1 MRIDT
6 QALSRIFNN
15 TTNSY
20 KYLFFISL
28 MELLRYKEFNSKKLS
43 YRELSSMMLAYAW
56 YPKTYFRLSFGKQDQ
71 VGKYLES
78 IDLPR
83 KLTPIGTLYSKIL
96 SNENLSLDPLLRHVP
111 QRLIREFFNE
121 MAGEKDSL
129 VDSMIVNL
137 SSERIN
143 NSSPP
148 LYKIDQKNQTIELAN
163 EWLNYLKNNFSPIFG
178 WSLWH
183 WAMYLQKHNPNSPA
197 IISKLI
203 PPKTRE
209 SLTKQK
215 FMWDSLIHS
224 SEIRCIYTNEKIKKN
239 YHLDHF
245 LPWSFVA
252 HNQPW
257 NLVPTSP
264 EVNLSKS
271 DSIPKEIYVP
281 ALAGL
286 QHKLLLNARVLLTDK
301 KWLSEVIP
309 YVDAFHVVQYESLL
323 ELEQLENYYLKTYKP
338 LIEIAKNS
346 GFPGEWVVA
355 S

>member
-1 MRIDT
+1 MGIDT
-6 QALSRIFNN
+6 KALSRIFNN

-28 MELLRYKEFNSKKLS
+28 LELLRNKEFNSIKIS

-96 SNENLSLDPLLRHVP
+96 SNENLALDALLSYVP
-111 QRLIREFFNE
+111 QRLIREFFLHE
-121 MAGEKDSL
+121 MAGKKDSL

-137 SSERIN
+137 SCERIN

-148 LYKIDQKNQTIELAN
+148 LYKIDQKSQTIELAN
-163 EWLNYLKNNFSPIFG
+163 VWLNFLKNNFNPMLG
-178 WSLWH
+178 WCLWH
-183 WAMYLQKHNPNSPA
+183 WAMYLQKHNPSSPA

-203 PPKTRE
+203 PPKTRA

-215 FMWDSLIHS
+215 LMWDNLIHAT
-224 SEIRCIYTNEKIKKN
+224 EIRCIYTNEKIQKN

-257 NLVPTSP
+257 NLIPTSP

-286 QHKLLLNARVLLTDK
+286 QHKMLLNSRELLTDK

-309 YVDAFHVVQYESLL
+309 YVDALHVDQHESLL
-323 ELEQLENYYLKTYKP
+323 KLEQLENYYLKTYKP

-346 GFPGEWVVA
+346 GFPGDWA
-355 S
+355 MN

>member
-1 MRIDT
+1 
-6 QALSRIFNN
+6 
-15 TTNSY
+15 
-20 KYLFFISL
+20 
-28 MELLRYKEFNSKKLS
+28 
-43 YRELSSMMLAYAW
+43 MMLAYAW
-56 YPKTYFRLSFGKQDQ
+56 YPKIYFRLSFGKQDQ
-71 VGKYLES
+71 IDKYLERF
-78 IDLPR
+78 DLPR
-83 KLTPIGTLYSKIL
+83 KITPIGILYSNIL
-96 SNENLSLDPLLRHVP
+96 SNKNLSLDPLLRHVP
-111 QRLIREFFNE
+111 QRLIREFFLTE

-129 VDSMIVNL
+129 VDSMIINL

-143 NSSPP
+143 NLSPP
-148 LYKIDQKNQTIELAN
+148 LYKIDKKNQSIELAK
-163 EWLNYLKNNFSPIFG
+163 EWLDFLRNNYSPIFG
-178 WSLWH
+178 WCLWH
-183 WAMYLQKHNPNSPA
+183 WATYLQKHNPNSPG
-197 IISKLI
+197 IINKVI

-209 SLTKQK
+209 SLIKQK
-215 FMWDSLIHS
+215 FMWDSLIYS

-271 DSIPKEIYVP
+271 DSIPKEIYIP

-286 QHKLLLNARVLLTDK
+286 HHKLLSNAREMLTDK

-309 YVDAFHVVQYESLL
+309 YVDGLHVDQHKKLL
-323 ELEQLENYYLKTYKP
+323 ELKQLENYYLKTYKP

-346 GFPGEWVVA
+346 GFPGDWTVKQ
-355 S
+355 